1 MGLAATCSF
10 ALGQS
15 AGATPKLI
23 VTRTVPSSG
32 EPIPVIGMGT
42 WITFNVGKD
51 ASLRLARCEVLET
64 FFRMGGVMVDSS
76 PMYGAAEEVVGACAS
91 KLTVPEDYLP
101 TTKVWTSS
109 RDQGIEQIRDSFR
122 LWQVDRFGVFQVHN
136 LVAWKTH
143 LPYLQELKRQ
153 GKIRYVGVTT
163 SHGRRH
169 DEIAEVMRTQSL
181 DFVQLT
187 YNLQDREAEKRL
199 LPMARDLG
207 IGVIV
212 NRPFRRG
219 ALFERLRTRTLPVW
233 AKEFDCDNLAQ
244 FMLKFVVSHPAVT
257 CAIPATSQVSH
268 MIENMGAQTGRLPD
282 SETRKRMIEWFEAS

>member
-1 MGLAATCSF
+1 M
-10 ALGQS
+10 
-15 AGATPKLI
+15 
-23 VTRTVPSSG
+23 
-32 EPIPVIGMGT
+32 
-42 WITFNVGKD
+42 
-51 ASLRLARCEVLET
+51 
-64 FFRMGGVMVDSS
+64 
-76 PMYGAAEEVVGACAS
+76 
-91 KLTVPEDYLP
+91 
-101 TTKVWTSS
+101 
-109 RDQGIEQIRDSFR
+109 
-122 LWQVDRFGVFQVHN
+122 FQVHN